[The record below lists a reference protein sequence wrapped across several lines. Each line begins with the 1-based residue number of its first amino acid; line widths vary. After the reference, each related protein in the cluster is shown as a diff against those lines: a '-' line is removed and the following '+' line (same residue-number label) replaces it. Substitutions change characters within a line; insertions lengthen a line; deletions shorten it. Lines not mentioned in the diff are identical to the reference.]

1 MAPLTVWAAHSS
13 AVAISSM
20 VAPPG
25 ARNISI
31 RASCLVPF
39 RRWTGA
45 VATSA
50 GVVVAS
56 GSVIPSVFCASG
68 VARRVAKTVA
78 LQSAMYHIECRGF
91 LCNEQHGAA
100 TAQLIGDDVGD
111 RLALAGAWWPDQHE
125 ITAFRSCENGR
136 KL

>member
-13 AVAISSM
+13 AVAISAI
-20 VAPPG
+20 VAPSG

-39 RRWTGA
+39 RRWIGA

-56 GSVIPSVFCASG
+56 ASVIPSVVCASG
-68 VARRVAKTVA
+68 VARRVVVVTGDARDGG
-78 LQSAMYHIECRGF
+78 L
-91 LCNEQHGAA
+91 GADGVDKA
-100 TAQLIGDDVGD
+100 AQGPILGGGEVPLEWIGSG
-111 RLALAGAWWPDQHE
+111 
-125 ITAFRSCENGR
+125 
-136 KL
+136 